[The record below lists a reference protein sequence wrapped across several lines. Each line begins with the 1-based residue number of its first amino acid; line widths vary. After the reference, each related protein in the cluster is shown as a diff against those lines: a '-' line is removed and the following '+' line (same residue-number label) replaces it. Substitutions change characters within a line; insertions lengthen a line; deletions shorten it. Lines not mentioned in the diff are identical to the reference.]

1 VADKKPIVHSPRVS
15 SGRGADWFW
24 AVRQDDAPGTADAFV
39 SLPGRLAV
47 HIERA
52 PAGSLPAGGNVENSV
67 GIEKP
72 YRKLTA
78 CYQGG
83 CADYEYGAAA
93 WQRADGSGELTVPG
107 DWLNLDAR
115 FGLVFV
121 TPKGAAA
128 PVLSL
133 PKPGARDAVR
143 ARTPVLADRPHI
155 LAVVACP
162 DHNADETTALA
173 GVCRIEEAGDCV
185 RCTIG
190 NRVIVFNCGTAPS
203 RVVMPGADANEIELP
218 AGAVGV
224 WIEGRRLF

>member
-1 VADKKPIVHSPRVS
+1 
-15 SGRGADWFW
+15 
-24 AVRQDDAPGTADAFV
+24 
-39 SLPGRLAV
+39 
-47 HIERA
+47 
-52 PAGSLPAGGNVENSV
+52 VENSV

-83 CADYEYGAAA
+83 QADYEYGAAA
-93 WQRADGSGELTVPG
+93 WQLADGSRELTVPG
-107 DWLNLDAR
+107 NWLNLDAR
-115 FGLVFV
+115 FGLVFM
-121 TPKGAAA
+121 TPKGAAG

-143 ARTPVLADRPHI
+143 ARTPVLADRPHV

-162 DHNADETTALA
+162 DYKADETAALA
-173 GVCRIEEAGDCV
+173 ADSSIEQTGDCV

-190 NRVIVFNCGTAPS
+190 NRVIVVNFGSAPS
-203 RVVMPGADANEIELP
+203 RVALHGPDVNEIELP